1 MVSRCH
7 ARRSVAATRLCG
19 SWASRFR
26 GLAPTAKLY
35 RLYGTGTPKWPI
47 RTTRICVEQR
57 GANPGRGG
65 TKPALCESDLNDD
78 IEPLSPIERHF
89 ERWRV
94 RAGLVLA
101 PIVFLAVWQAE
112 WPSLKPE
119 AHRLAAILAA
129 VVTLWITE
137 AVAMPVTA
145 LVGASLCVVLRVAP
159 AKEVFAPF
167 ADPIMF
173 LFIGS
178 FILARAIFLHGLDR
192 RLAFGALAL
201 SWVGQSPS
209 RILFAFGA
217 VTAFM
222 SAWISNTATTAMM
235 FAIGLSILKYLMG
248 DGERPPLVDRRYATG
263 LMLMTSFAAS
273 IGGLATPVGTPPNL
287 IGLGAIRETLDVD
300 IPFLKWSFI
309 GAPIVVCLFLYL
321 FVYLNWLCAGRGAN
335 TAEERS
341 APLADERRRL
351 GPWTSGQRSTI
362 AAFAITV
369 TLWVVPGIVAV
380 TAGEQSEAYKTLSKC
395 LPESVAALLGAALL
409 FVLPGDR
416 QGKTITWREAVEID
430 WGVVLLYGGG
440 FALGVLAERLGL
452 AAALGKNL
460 VGLLPSTSGLTLV
473 IASAAVATLVS
484 ELTSN
489 TASAIIVVPVAINI
503 AQAAGADPLEPALA
517 ATFAA
522 SLGFMLPVSTPCNAI
537 VYGSGYVPLTRMVRY
552 GLLLD
557 VAGVVVIVVM
567 VRLLGRWVL

>member
-1 MVSRCH
+1 MSHHV
-7 ARRSVAATRLCG
+7 
-19 SWASRFR
+19 
-26 GLAPTAKLY
+26 
-35 RLYGTGTPKWPI
+35 
-47 RTTRICVEQR
+47 
-57 GANPGRGG
+57 
-65 TKPALCESDLNDD
+65 
-78 IEPLSPIERHF
+78 EPLSAIEQAF

-94 RAGLVLA
+94 RAGLLLA
-101 PIVFLAVWQAE
+101 PIAFISVWHTDF
-112 WPSLKPE
+112 PSLSSE
-119 AHRLAAILAA
+119 AHRLAAVLAA

-145 LVGASLCVVLRVAP
+145 LMGASLCVVLRVAP

-192 RLAFGALAL
+192 RLAFAAL
-201 SWVGQSPS
+201 SLKWVGGSPT

-235 FAIGLSILKYLMG
+235 FAIGLSILNYLL
-248 DGERPPLVDRRYATG
+248 GERDRPAAVDRRYATG

-287 IGLGAIRETLDVD
+287 IGLGVIRDALGVE
-300 IPFLKWSFI
+300 IPFLKWMFV
-309 GAPIVVCLFLYL
+309 GVPIVACLFLYL
-321 FVYLNWLCAGRGAN
+321 FVYLNWLCTGGSIPISQSPID
-335 TAEERS
+335 E
-341 APLADERRRL
+341 ERRRL
-351 GPWTSGQRSTI
+351 GRWTSGQRSTVV
-362 AAFAITV
+362 AFSITV
-369 TLWVVPGIVAV
+369 VMWVVPGVVAV
-380 TAGEQSEAYKTLSKC
+380 AAGEQSTAYRTLSRC

-409 FVLPGDR
+409 FLLPGDR
-416 QGKTITWREAVEID
+416 QGKAITWREAVEID

-440 FALGVLAERLGL
+440 FALGVLSEKLGL
-452 AAALGKNL
+452 AATLGKSL
-460 VGLLPSTSGLTLV
+460 VGFLPSTSGLTLV
-473 IASAAVATLVS
+473 IASAVVATLVS

-489 TASAIIVVPVAINI
+489 TASAIIVVPVAIHI

-537 VYGSGYVPLTRMVRY
+537 VYGSGYIPLTRMVRY
-552 GLLLD
+552 GVLLD
-557 VAGVVVIVVM
+557 VAGIAVIVII
-567 VRLLGRWVL
+567 VRLLGGYVA